1 MTNEIQPAKYMT
13 QQMNNKIYIV
23 KTEKQNEYFAIIK
36 YSFIKY
42 LIFVKFSDFI
52 ERIYIECWS
61 LY

>member
-23 KTEKQNEYFAIIK
+23 NTEKQNEYFAIIK

-52 ERIYIECWS
+52 ERIHIECWS